1 MPKVSV
7 IVFADNTAHILA
19 RCLDNIVRQTLP
31 DVEIIVIRNSC
42 QDDCADICNGF
53 AWQYDN
59 VHALE
64 IQGATLAKAYDAGIS
79 MAHGQYIMFVKADD
93 FIAPNACELMYANAV
108 KHDSDLV
115 KCGIVDISSDNEGV
129 FVPKWEEHILA
140 GIVETDEVF
149 SVDRHKELLT
159 YHGAVYA
166 TLFKTEF
173 IRDMKFSDGCGAAY
187 QEFAFIIKSMI
198 CASRISVI
206 KDSLYFWNID
216 DRDFPC
222 LNTDENLLKILEP
235 FEATKQWMLAR
246 NCFEDYI
253 PEFYKQVMIV
263 TMGFYD
269 FMSDELKPVFFK
281 HLQQFYSDVNMFVF
295 PRVTQMFSQPQV
307 RFLIDVL
314 KDS

>member
-19 RCLDNIVRQTLP
+19 RCLASIVRQTLS
-31 DVEIIVIRNSC
+31 DVEVIVIRDGGG
-42 QDDCADICNGF
+42 DDCATICNGF
-53 AWQYDN
+53 AQQYDN

-64 IQGATLAKAYDAGIS
+64 VRGATLAKAYDTGIS

-115 KCGIVDISSDNEGV
+115 KCGIADFSSDKEV
-129 FVPKWEEHILA
+129 FLIPKWEEGIL
-140 GIVETDEVF
+140 GNIPETDEVF
-149 SVDRHKELLT
+149 TLDRHKELLT

-198 CASRISVI
+198 CATRISVV
-206 KDSLYFWNID
+206 KDWLYLWNINAAEYAV
-216 DRDFPC
+216 PGTSET
-222 LNTDENLLKILEP
+222 LIGILEP
-235 FEATKQWMLAR
+235 FEAAKQWMIAHD
-246 NCFEDYI
+246 CFDNYMA
-253 PEFYKQVMIV
+253 EFYKQVMII
-263 TMGFYD
+263 TMGFYE
-269 FMSDELKPVFFK
+269 FISDNYKPEFFK
-281 HLQQFYSDVNMFVF
+281 RLQQFYSDVNMFIF
-295 PRVTQMFSQPQV
+295 PRVSCMFSQAQV
-307 RFLIDVL
+307 RFLIEIL
-314 KDS
+314 KDN